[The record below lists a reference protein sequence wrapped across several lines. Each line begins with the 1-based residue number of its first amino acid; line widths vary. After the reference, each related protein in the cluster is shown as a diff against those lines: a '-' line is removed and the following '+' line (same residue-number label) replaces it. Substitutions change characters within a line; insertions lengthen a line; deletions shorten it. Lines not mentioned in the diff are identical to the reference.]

1 MQRAAYECV
10 AWWMCAGGRRLV
22 VRRGLREQQLRAALF
37 AKKTKA
43 VPVQAVAS
51 SLTASLAGAKS
62 SPGAVA
68 IFRAVPHDAV

>member
-37 AKKTKA
+37 AKKTA
-43 VPVQAVAS
+43 PAQAVARTS
-51 SLTASLAGAKS
+51 SLIAFSS
-62 SPGAVA
+62 SPAEM
-68 IFRAVPHDAV
+68 